1 MIGRY
6 TIVGITI
13 GIFLAG
19 LAVGYL
25 LLHPYGYSNRMMQNA
40 PQSSMMWDEPGLSNI
55 WMNDMMTNPNL
66 MKDWE
71 NAMMKNPQFMNRW
84 MTELMSNP
92 DFRQQY
98 MGPWFMTQNKE
109 FTNQMVKIT
118 NEQNATFYAHP
129 IIKTNMVSIEPG
141 AWQYNKTES
150 YSPTIIQII
159 TGTTVTWT
167 NNDSVFHTVT
177 DIGGTFDSDLIQ
189 PDSSWKHAFY
199 NEGKYT
205 YFCTIHPW
213 MKGIVIVT

>member
-1 MIGRY
+1 
-6 TIVGITI
+6 
-13 GIFLAG
+13 
-19 LAVGYL
+19 
-25 LLHPYGYSNRMMQNA
+25 MQNT
-40 PQSSMMWDEPGLSNI
+40 PQGSMMWNEPGLSNT
-55 WMNDMMTNPNL
+55 WMNNMMANPDL
-66 MKDWE
+66 MKEWE
-71 NAMMKNPQFMNRW
+71 NSMMKNPQFMNKW

-109 FTNQMVKIT
+109 FTNQMMKIS
-118 NEQNATFYAHP
+118 NEQNATLYAHP
-129 IIKTNMVSIEPG
+129 IIKTNMVSIEPS

-167 NNDSVFHTVT
+167 NNDRIIHTVT

-189 PDSSWKHAFY
+189 PDSSWKHSFY